1 MSWGEGGTQGVWGS
15 IGSNSFL
22 KAGFHLVFVRSVAS
36 VLTAWR
42 TAEMPPTTPVPTQRE
57 LTALNFGE
65 KILLSCR
72 LDSLSE
78 GRVRF
83 TAHAGALLWDHPPT
97 SFPHSPSL

>member
-1 MSWGEGGTQGVWGS
+1 MG

-22 KAGFHLVFVRSVAS
+22 EAWLRLAFVFSVAS
-36 VLTAWR
+36 VPTAWR
-42 TAEMPPTTPVPTQRE
+42 RAEMPPTTPVPTQCE

-78 GRVRF
+78 GPELTVYSSRRGCYLGLFLPTQRF
-83 TAHAGALLWDHPPT
+83 
-97 SFPHSPSL
+97 SLIGEPRYQPWQS